1 MNAIVDGNKK
11 LLQVIPVVVTNQ
23 RSGKSATVNCLLDSG
38 SDTTISTT
46 HQAKLLN
53 AENTRIIDIR
63 LITSNTDIKETGY
76 TIDLLVR
83 GVNEE
88 QSHKLMMSNAWI
100 R

>member
-1 MNAIVDGNKK
+1 MLLLTGIRSCSKLSLLWSLIRGVESRPQSIAYWIVG
-11 LLQVIPVVVTNQ
+11 QSI
-23 RSGKSATVNCLLDSG
+23 C
-38 SDTTISTT
+38 TT

-53 AENTRIIDIR
+53 AENNRIIDIR